1 MRKSR
6 TVLRLQLAAAAA
18 ALVIGMMAAS
28 GAQAQYPNDFAAQC
42 ATTSGM
48 AQVDA
53 CMAALQYQPGNA
65 ELLRYLGDG
74 LLTSGRPGG
83 AFDAYSEALSAN
95 PSLIPAQ
102 SGRAEAQ
109 RQVNGR
115 APMPVST
122 VMYVPVQPVVV
133 PQPIMLPVA
142 MHPFDGTWRGAIGP
156 RGQKFDIVATV
167 VGGQFTL
174 RMNDST
180 DRIMLRGNVTPDGK
194 FAGEGFLRD
203 KNKLYG
209 AGDNDQDK
217 LAIIGRFTAERF
229 EGTGS
234 AGSKYTTL
242 QLVRVPN

>member
-1 MRKSR
+1 MWNFN
-6 TVLRLQLAAAAA
+6 TTLRDAVAGAALAAGALA
-18 ALVIGMMAAS
+18 ALPAA
-28 GAQAQYPNDFAAQC
+28 AQYPNSFAAQC
-42 ATTSGM
+42 ATTSGA

-53 CMAALQYQPGNA
+53 CVSALQYQPGNPD
-65 ELLRYLGDG
+65 LLRYLGDG

-83 AFDAYSEALSAN
+83 AFDAYSEALSIN
-95 PSLIPAQ
+95 PSLVAAQ

-133 PQPIMLPVA
+133 PQPAVTPVV
-142 MHPFDGTWRGAIGP
+142 MHPFDGVWRGTIEP
-156 RGQKFDIVATV
+156 RGQKFDVVATV
-167 VGGQFTL
+167 VGGEFTL

-180 DRIMLRGNVTPDGK
+180 DRVLLRGRVAGDGR
-194 FAGEGFLRD
+194 FAGEGYLRD

-209 AGDNDQDK
+209 ASDNQEDK
-217 LAIIGRFTAERF
+217 LAITGRFTQDRF
-229 EGTGS
+229 EGTGG

-242 QLVRVPN
+242 QLARSGS